1 MSYTIGEV
9 VFETSLFLTVTKDMH
24 KIDKTSR
31 FIGQKYRKSD
41 QPQDKINPMMCEM
54 TGENKGIITFNI
66 DCLSMIIIVEQIIIP
81 IRKNKP
87 VLQITALNK
96 GSRAI

>member
-31 FIGQKYRKSD
+31 FIGQKYLKSD
-41 QPQDKINPMMCEM
+41 QPQDKINPME
-54 TGENKGIITFNI
+54 
-66 DCLSMIIIVEQIIIP
+66 LSFIYFQF
-81 IRKNKP
+81 
-87 VLQITALNK
+87 LNLELCNSNSEDLHLFR
-96 GSRAI
+96 G

>member
-24 KIDKTSR
+24 KTDSMSR

-54 TGENKGIITFNI
+54 MGEIKGIITLI
-66 DCLSMIIIVEQIIIP
+66 TDCLSMIIIV
-81 IRKNKP
+81 
-87 VLQITALNK
+87 
-96 GSRAI
+96 